1 MALGDYVVLGGICVG
16 AVLKMNNMK
25 QVESWREKEL
35 LAKIAVHVVV
45 ERMPLTGWNES
56 DLTFLRTSIA
66 DMNEAQH
73 EYEDA
78 LATAVFDST
87 IQLLNEL
94 LCRMRTHRARIK
106 SRLRAIAQMEH
117 SLLIMLDETGHAKW
131 AEMLLQNG
139 VRRFANLA
147 GLEGVGVLVQHL
159 PGLTIG
165 EASELIFESRERL
178 AVRQS
183 YVEGVPVVAGLL
195 Q

>member
-1 MALGDYVVLGGICVG
+1 MAAQSFRSYYCKLLLLERVTNTHTNRLTVHRRHLKGVRPQEVEMALGDYVVLGGICVG

-117 SLLIMLDETGHAKW
+117 SLLIMLDETGPC
-131 AEMLLQNG
+131 Q
-139 VRRFANLA
+139 
-147 GLEGVGVLVQHL
+147 VG
-159 PGLTIG
+159 
-165 EASELIFESRERL
+165 
-178 AVRQS
+178 
-183 YVEGVPVVAGLL
+183 
-195 Q
+195 

>member
-139 VRRFANLA
+139 VGCADSPILLDSKESACLCSICLVSPLVKRLSSFLS
-147 GLEGVGVLVQHL
+147 LE
-159 PGLTIG
+159 
-165 EASELIFESRERL
+165 RD
-178 AVRQS
+178 
-183 YVEGVPVVAGLL
+183 
-195 Q
+195 